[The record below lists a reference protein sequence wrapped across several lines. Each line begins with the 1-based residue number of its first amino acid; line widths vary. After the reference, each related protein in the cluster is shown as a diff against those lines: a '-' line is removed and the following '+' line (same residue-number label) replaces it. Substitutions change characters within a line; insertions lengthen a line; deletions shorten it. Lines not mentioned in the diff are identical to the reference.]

1 MIKQK
6 VIQAIE
12 DTGIIA
18 IARHITPEQVLPLA
32 QALYDGGIRV
42 IEVTCNTSGFLQCI
56 EMLSAEFSNK
66 MYVGAG
72 TVLNPIMA
80 QLVLNAGANF
90 VLAPDFNPEVVQI
103 VHEHQRLMI
112 PAVVTPSEMMQACRM
127 GIDLLKLFP
136 ANALGIDYIKEV
148 RGPLDNLALI
158 AVGGVTLANTAD
170 FAKVGAFAVG
180 VGSELINKQMIVDG
194 NWQGLT
200 ELANN
205 FVTTFRQG
213 KCMRA

>member
-180 VGSELINKQMIVDG
+180 VGSELINKQMIADG

-213 KCMRA
+213 KCMGA

>member
-18 IARHITPEQVLPLA
+18 IARHITPDQVLPLA

-42 IEVTCNTSGFLQCI
+42 IEVTCNTSGFLPCI
-56 EMLSAEFSNK
+56 EMLSAEFSDK

-80 QLVLNAGANF
+80 QLVINAGANF
-90 VLAPDFNPEVVQI
+90 VLAPDFNPEVVKI

-112 PAVVTPSEMMQACRM
+112 PAVVTPSEMLQACRM

-136 ANALGIDYIKEV
+136 ANALGVNYLKEI
-148 RGPLDNLALI
+148 RGPLDNLNLI
-158 AVGGVTLANTAD
+158 AVGGITLANTAD
-170 FAKVGAFAVG
+170 FAKAGAFAVG

-200 ELANN
+200 ELADN

-213 KCMRA
+213 KCR

>member
-12 DTGIIA
+12 ETGIIA
-18 IARHITPEQVLPLA
+18 IARHVTPDQILPLA

-42 IEVTCNTSGFLQCI
+42 IEVTCNTVGYVQSI
-56 EMLSAEFSNK
+56 EMLSAEFGDR

-90 VLAPDFNPEVVQI
+90 VLAPDFNPEVVKV
-103 VHEHQRLMI
+103 VHEQQRLMI
-112 PAVVTPSEMMQACRM
+112 PAVVTPSEMMHACRM

-136 ANALGIDYIKEV
+136 AKALGADYLKDV
-148 RGPLDNLALI
+148 RGALDYLSLI
-158 AVGGVTLANTAD
+158 AVGGITLSNTAD
-170 FAKVGAFAVG
+170 FAKAGAFAVG
-180 VGSELINKQMIVDG
+180 VGSELINKKMIADE

-205 FVTTFRQG
+205 FVTTFRNG
-213 KCMRA
+213 KTPQA

>member
-42 IEVTCNTSGFLQCI
+42 IEVTCNTSGFLPCI
-56 EMLSAEFSNK
+56 EMLSAEFSDK

-80 QLVLNAGANF
+80 QLVINAGANF
-90 VLAPDFNPEVVQI
+90 VLAPDFNPEVVKI

-112 PAVVTPSEMMQACRM
+112 PAVVTPSEMLQACRM

-136 ANALGIDYIKEV
+136 ANALGVNYLKEI
-148 RGPLDNLALI
+148 RGPLDNLDLI
-158 AVGGVTLANTAD
+158 AVGGITLANTAD
-170 FAKVGAFAVG
+170 FAKAGAFAVG
-180 VGSELINKQMIVDG
+180 VGSELINKQMIADG

-200 ELANN
+200 ELADN

-213 KCMRA
+213 KCR

>member
-180 VGSELINKQMIVDG
+180 VGSELINKQMITDG

>member
-42 IEVTCNTSGFLQCI
+42 IEVTCNTSGFLPCI
-56 EMLSAEFSNK
+56 EMLSAEFGDK

-80 QLVLNAGANF
+80 QLVINAGANF
-90 VLAPDFNPEVVQI
+90 VLAPDFNPEVVKI

-112 PAVVTPSEMMQACRM
+112 PAVVTPSEMLQACRM

-136 ANALGIDYIKEV
+136 ANALGVNYLKEI
-148 RGPLDNLALI
+148 RGPLDNLDLI
-158 AVGGVTLANTAD
+158 AVGGITLANTAD
-170 FAKVGAFAVG
+170 FAKAGAFAVG
-180 VGSELINKQMIVDG
+180 VGSELINKQMIADG

-200 ELANN
+200 ELADN
-205 FVTTFRQG
+205 FVTTFHQG
-213 KCMRA
+213 KCR

>member
-1 MIKQK
+1 LIKQK

-42 IEVTCNTSGFLQCI
+42 IEVTCNTSGFLPCI
-56 EMLSAEFSNK
+56 EMLSAEFGDK

-80 QLVLNAGANF
+80 QLVINAGANF
-90 VLAPDFNPEVVQI
+90 VLAPDFNPEVVKI

-112 PAVVTPSEMMQACRM
+112 PAVVTPSEMLQACRM

-136 ANALGIDYIKEV
+136 ANALGVNYLKEI
-148 RGPLDNLALI
+148 RGPLDNLDLI
-158 AVGGVTLANTAD
+158 AVGGITLANTAD
-170 FAKVGAFAVG
+170 FAKAGAFAVG
-180 VGSELINKQMIVDG
+180 VGSELINKQMIADG

-200 ELANN
+200 ELADN

-213 KCMRA
+213 KCR

>member
-1 MIKQK
+1 MIKQN

-12 DTGIIA
+12 ETGIIA

-56 EMLSAEFSNK
+56 EMLSAEFGDR

-72 TVLNPIMA
+72 TVLNPVMA

-90 VLAPDFNPEVVQI
+90 VLAPDFNPEVVKI

-136 ANALGIDYIKEV
+136 ANALGADYLKEI
-148 RGPLDNLALI
+148 RGPLDHLSLI
-158 AVGGVTLANTAD
+158 AVGGITLSNTAD

-180 VGSELINKQMIVDG
+180 VGSELINKKMITDG

-200 ELANN
+200 KLAES
-205 FVTTFRQG
+205 FISTFRQG
-213 KCMRA
+213 KGPTV